1 MTEFGYWIRRRW
13 KVLSIIA
20 VVLLALSSVAYAY
33 LKLTSS
39 STSPLPTSVFQSYPL
54 ELRMELDKT
63 EFQLGELITVRVFLK
78 NISNKTITVTFAYP
92 KPFGLNVTDA
102 NGTLIYRYAHKSLFP
117 QVIFPVSLEP
127 SKELGQTFVW
137 NQVDNDENPVSP
149 GTYNIIGCTG
159 AKFFSDDV
167 PSLSSL
173 TVPPIT
179 ITTT

>member
-78 NISNKTITVTFAYP
+78 NISNQTITLY
-92 KPFGLNVTDA
+92 FGMKLFDLNITDA
-102 NGTLIYRYAHKSLFP
+102 NGTLIYGWSYGKGFP
-117 QVIFPVSLEP
+117 ARLIPITLDP
-127 SKELGQTFVW
+127 YRELAETFVW
-137 NQVDNDENPVSP
+137 DQLDNNGNTVEPRA
-149 GTYNIIGCTG
+149 YNVIGFTG
-159 AKFFSDDV
+159 RFGFDLEWEDGSYILMV
-167 PSLSSL
+167 PS
-173 TVPPIT
+173 IT
-179 ITTT
+179 ITIT